1 MRTKNRETLREKIKQ
16 CDAKIE
22 FLQDLKDRLIKEDYL
37 LSDEKQWYKEERRI
51 VKMGR
56 KNVEILEGRI
66 YWKQKIK
73 DEDNGK
79 EFEVERSM
87 AVKID
92 GEWI

>member
-16 CDAKIE
+16 CEAKIE
-22 FLQDLKDRLIKEDYL
+22 FLQGLKERLVKEDYL
-37 LSDEKQWYKEERRI
+37 LSDEKQWYKEERR
-51 VKMGR
+51 VVRMGR

-66 YWKQKIK
+66 YWNETFK
-73 DEDNGK
+73 DEDSGQVVK
-79 EFEVERSM
+79 IERSM

>member
-1 MRTKNRETLREKIKQ
+1 MRIKNRETLREKIKQ
-16 CDAKIE
+16 CDAKID
-22 FLQDLKDRLIKEDYL
+22 FLQGLKDRLIKEDYL

-51 VKMGR
+51 VKIGR

-73 DEDNGK
+73 DEGSGK

>member
-1 MRTKNRETLREKIKQ
+1 MRKKNRETLREKIKQ

-22 FLQDLKDRLIKEDYL
+22 FLQGLKDRLIKEDYL
-37 LSDEKQWYKEERRI
+37 LSDEKQWYKEERRV

-73 DEDNGK
+73 DEDSGK
-79 EFEVERSM
+79 YFEVERSM